1 MFGVLKVQHRRCKE
15 RKKTSRRH
23 HLPLVLPISIL
34 SVVEYTYTV
43 RIYIFI
49 HLRLATPTTGFFFG
63 LLLSAGVTA
72 QK

>member
-15 RKKTSRRH
+15 RKTSRRH

-34 SVVEYTYTV
+34 SVVEYILY
-43 RIYIFI
+43 IYIY
-49 HLRLATPTTGFFFG
+49 TPTTGFTDDRLFFG